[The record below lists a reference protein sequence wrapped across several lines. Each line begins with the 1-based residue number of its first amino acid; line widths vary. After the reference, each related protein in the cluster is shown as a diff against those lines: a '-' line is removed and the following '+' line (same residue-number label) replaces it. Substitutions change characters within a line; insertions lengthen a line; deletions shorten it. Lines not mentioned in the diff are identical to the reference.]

1 MTFAFATLIGTNV
14 SPFSVPSHVEYSSRL
29 HTVSLME
36 AAIYVHVCV
45 CGVGGCVYFMY
56 KKYLII

>member
-14 SPFSVPSHVEYSSRL
+14 SPFPVLSHVEYSSRL

-45 CGVGGCVYFMY
+45 GGWVGVCT
-56 KKYLII
+56 LCIRSI